1 MTALLKMSGGEDS
14 VHRHPAAYPPNG
26 MAAPLKVLVVEDEV
40 IVALELQNHLE
51 RLGYHVVDSV
61 TSGEKAVRQA
71 ARLQPDLVLM
81 DIRLEGDID
90 GIEAARQI
98 RAAHDIPIIFLTAL
112 GDEETLER
120 AKETGPFGFIL
131 KPFKERELFATIE
144 VALNKHQAAHRLQ
157 RSHDDLMQI
166 LDGLRLGTAMTDE
179 TGQITF
185 LSRTAR
191 RLLGYTR
198 ESGLGRPW
206 EKAFPFSE
214 ATLRELRAM
223 VAEGMEERTKVPA
236 RVSLPRGRQYQMEV
250 EVQDDPRNPAR
261 HIFVFYDVTEVY
273 DLRRL
278 LNDQARFHD
287 IIGESQAMQVVFQQ
301 IKAVAPVD
309 TTVLIEGE
317 TGTGKELVARAIHS
331 ASHRRDQPFV
341 VVNCAALTETLAAS
355 QLFGHKRGAF
365 TGAVSDEQGYFG
377 AADGGTLFLD
387 EIGDIP
393 LDVQVNLLRVL
404 EQRAITRVGETKPR
418 PIDVRIVA
426 ASHRNLPDEV
436 EHGRFRADLL
446 YRIRVARIEL
456 PPLRTRQHDIPLLV
470 QAFLSHASARL
481 GKDLTDVSHVAMRC
495 LLDYHWPGNVREL
508 RNAVEYAALRSQG
521 AILQRDDLPPEV
533 RDADQARLPFDAV
546 LDSEQGRI
554 LAALKQTGGNRK
566 EAARLLGM
574 SRATFY
580 RRLAQYGIVVE

>member
-1 MTALLKMSGGEDS
+1 MITPPKLTVGEDS
-14 VHRHPAAYPPNG
+14 VSHHPVAQPHNG

-51 RLGYHVVDSV
+51 RLGYDVVGSV

-71 ARLQPDLVLM
+71 AQLQPNLVLM
-81 DIRLEGDID
+81 DIRLDGDLD
-90 GIEAARQI
+90 GIEAARRI
-98 RAAHDIPIIFLTAL
+98 RAAHDIPIIFLTAF

-144 VALNKHQAAHRLQ
+144 VALSKYRSEHRLQ
-157 RSHDDLMQI
+157 QSHDDLMQI

-179 TGQITF
+179 TGRITF
-185 LSRTAR
+185 LSRVAR
-191 RLLGYTR
+191 SLLGYHAGG
-198 ESGLGRPW
+198 GLGLPW
-206 EKAFPFSE
+206 EATFPFAE
-214 ATLRELRAM
+214 ATLQALRAIL
-223 VAEGMEERTKVPA
+223 AEDAAERTKVPA
-236 RVSLPRGRQYQMEV
+236 RVSLPRSRPYQMEI

-287 IIGESQAMQVVFQQ
+287 LIGESEVMQIVFRQ
-301 IKAVAPVD
+301 IEDVARVD
-309 TTVLIEGE
+309 TTVLIEGQ
-317 TGTGKELVARAIHS
+317 TGTGKELVARAIHD
-331 ASHRRDQPFV
+331 ASHRRDKPFI

-365 TGAVSDEQGYFG
+365 TGAVSDQQGYFG

-404 EQRAITRVGETKPR
+404 EQRTIARVGETKPR
-418 PIDVRIVA
+418 PVDVRIVA

-436 EHGRFRADLL
+436 EQGRFRADLL

-456 PPLRTRQHDIPLLV
+456 PPLRARRHDIPLLV
-470 QAFLSHASARL
+470 QAFLSQSSARL
-481 GKDLTDVSHVAMRC
+481 GKDLSDVSHAAMRC
-495 LLDYHWPGNVREL
+495 MLDYGWPGNVREL
-508 RNAVEYAALRSQG
+508 RNAIEYAAIRSQG
-521 AILQRDDLPPEV
+521 PLLQREDLPPEV
-533 RDADQARLPFDAV
+533 RDIDRVPFDTV
-546 LDSEQGRI
+546 LDSEQERI
-554 LAALKQTGGNRK
+554 RVALRQTGGNRK
-566 EAARLLGM
+566 EAAKLLGM

-580 RRLAQYGIVVE
+580 RRLAQYGIGPE

>member
-1 MTALLKMSGGEDS
+1 MNTPLKMVEGEAATP
-14 VHRHPAAYPPNG
+14 RHPGVEHRKG
-26 MAAPLKVLVVEDEV
+26 MTVPLKVLVVEDEV

-51 RLGYHVVDSV
+51 RLGYDVVDSV
-61 TSGEKAVRQA
+61 RSGEEAVRQA
-71 ARLQPDLVLM
+71 VRLQPDLVLM
-81 DIRLEGDID
+81 DIRLEGNLD
-90 GIEAARQI
+90 GIEAGRRI
-98 RAAHDIPIIFLTAL
+98 RAEDDIPIIFLTAF
-112 GDEETLER
+112 GDQETLER
-120 AKETGPFGFIL
+120 AKETGPFGFII

-144 VALNKHQAAHRLQ
+144 VALSKHQSAHRLQ
-157 RSHDDLMQI
+157 QSHDDLMQI

-179 TGQITF
+179 AGRITF

-191 RLLGYTR
+191 SLLGYHAGG
-198 ESGLGRPW
+198 GLGQSW
-206 EKAFPFSE
+206 ETTFPFSE
-214 ATLRELRAM
+214 ATIQALRAM
-223 VAEGMEERTKVPA
+223 LTEEATERTKVPA
-236 RVSLPRGRQYQMEV
+236 RVSLPRGRPYQMEI

-287 IIGESQAMQVVFQQ
+287 LIGESEAMQIVFQQ
-301 IKAVAPVD
+301 IKGVARVD
-309 TTVLIEGE
+309 TTVLIEGQ
-317 TGTGKELVARAIHS
+317 TGTGKELVARALHD
-331 ASHRRDQPFV
+331 ASHRRAKPFI

-365 TGAVSDEQGYFG
+365 TGAVSDQQGYFG

-404 EQRAITRVGETKPR
+404 EQRTITRVGETNPR

-436 EHGRFRADLL
+436 KQGRFRADLL

-456 PPLRTRQHDIPLLV
+456 PPLRARRHDIPLLV
-470 QAFLSHASARL
+470 QAFLSQSSARL
-481 GKDLTDVSHVAMRC
+481 GKDLTDISHAAMRC
-495 LLDYHWPGNVREL
+495 MLDYGWPGNVREL
-508 RNAVEYAALRSQG
+508 RNAVEYAAIRSHG
-521 AILQRDDLPPEV
+521 PFLQREDLPPEV
-533 RDADQARLPFDAV
+533 READQASLLFDTV
-546 LDSEQGRI
+546 LDSEQERI

-566 EAARLLGM
+566 EAAKLLGM

-580 RRLAQYGIVVE
+580 RRLTQYGIGTE